1 VAPQRAR
8 QRPGARPPARRRYR
22 RLDRLLR
29 RLIAFP
35 CAGDTLVGTLDEGE
49 ASTGLLIVSG
59 GNEIRIGAHRGM
71 ASLAARLAASGT
83 PVFRYDRR
91 GIGDSGGQ
99 NRGFL
104 DSAPD
109 IAAAAATFA
118 AETGIQRLVAFGN
131 CDAATALAL
140 FHGVAGID
148 ALILANPWVI
158 EDSDD
163 LPPAAAIRARYA
175 EKLRDPAELLR
186 LLSGKVNI
194 TKVFSGLKKISTTR
208 PEVVDDLA
216 SRLIATLETS
226 TIPITILLAARDNTA
241 IAFSTRWQ
249 ATGPHANVRIEQRD
263 TDSHSFARQEDKDW
277 LFAQVEAAIVRAR

>member
-1 VAPQRAR
+1 
-8 QRPGARPPARRRYR
+8 
-22 RLDRLLR
+22 
-29 RLIAFP
+29 
-35 CAGDTLVGTLDEGE
+35 
-49 ASTGLLIVSG
+49 
-59 GNEIRIGAHRGM
+59 M
-71 ASLAARLAASGT
+71 ASLAAQLAASGT

-91 GIGDSGGQ
+91 GIGDSGGE

-104 DSAPD
+104 ESAPD
-109 IAAAAATFA
+109 IAAAAATFS
-118 AETGIQRLVAFGN
+118 AETGIRRLVAFGN

-148 ALILANPWVI
+148 ALILANPWVV
-158 EDSDD
+158 EDSGD

-194 TKVFSGLKKISTTR
+194 AKIFSGLRKISATR
-208 PEVVDDLA
+208 SEVIDDMA

-226 TIPITILLAARDNTA
+226 TIPITILLATRDNTA
-241 IAFSTRWQ
+241 IAFSRPWE
-249 ATGPHANVRIEQRD
+249 ASGPHANVRIEQHD

-277 LFAQVEAAIVRAR
+277 LFAQVESAIAQAR